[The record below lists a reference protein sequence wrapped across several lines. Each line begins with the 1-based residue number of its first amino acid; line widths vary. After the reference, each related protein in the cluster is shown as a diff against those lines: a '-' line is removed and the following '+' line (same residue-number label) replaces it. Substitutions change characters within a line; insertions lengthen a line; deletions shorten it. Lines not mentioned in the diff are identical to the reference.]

1 VKSLLDT
8 GMLLL
13 VTAKRFDRDSRSRAN
28 CLDGAKR
35 CQLRVEEDLW
45 KFEEPS
51 ELSQLS
57 AGIDRLRCEFPRSVN
72 QSVAARGKMPEPF
85 HSLDYLPRGIAFLLV
100 GIATVP
106 LMTAWIR

>member
-1 VKSLLDT
+1 MTCSFPADFSVQDKLHEGRVFTPNVALSRVKSLLDT
-8 GMLLL
+8 GTLLL
-13 VTAKRFDRDSRSRAN
+13 VTAKRFDRNSKARAN

-57 AGIDRLRCEFPRSVN
+57 AGIDRLSCEISALR
-72 QSVAARGKMPEPF
+72 
-85 HSLDYLPRGIAFLLV
+85 
-100 GIATVP
+100 
-106 LMTAWIR
+106 